1 MSDMGLEQRIKELEA
16 QVAELRIEKAKLQL
30 SNLQQISFL
39 NATTDAVVILSDHA
53 VMEQWNAAFFRL
65 FGYDNQDLLGIST
78 DILYQ
83 TEMISD
89 GLRPAQFV
97 ESNLYKPRL
106 YEVICRRK
114 DQTEFPA
121 QQFGIKIRDENGILM
136 GYLLIIRDVSE
147 RAEAEHLLVEYYQR
161 LEERVQ
167 ARTAEL
173 NAYAH
178 TVAHDIKNPL
188 ATIISLADFYHHVD
202 EADRK
207 GIIQKVEQV
216 AYKAYSIVNE
226 LLLLSS
232 MQRLERVNLS
242 HLESEPLVSAAL
254 RRLTLLIDEYK
265 PQIKVRSSWIP
276 ALGYAPWIEEV
287 WMNYISNAIK
297 YGGNPPLIEIGCSEG
312 ESKTVRFWVR
322 DYGEGIPP
330 EKQAQLFMQVTDL
343 DLIRAQGHGLGL
355 SIVKRIIDKHNG
367 QVFVESEVGK
377 GSTFGFILPRE

>member
-1 MSDMGLEQRIKELEA
+1 MSDMVLEQRIHELEL
-16 QVAELRIEKAKLQL
+16 QVKQLQAEKAHLLL
-30 SNLQQISFL
+30 SNLQQASFL
-39 NATTDAVVILSDHA
+39 NATTDAVIILSDLT
-53 VMEQWNAAFFRL
+53 VMQQWNTSFYRL
-65 FGYDNQDLLGIST
+65 FGYENQDLLGLST
-78 DILYQ
+78 DILYR
-83 TEMISD
+83 TDLISD
-89 GLRPAQFV
+89 TLRPSQYAEV
-97 ESNLYKPRL
+97 THYKPKL
-106 YEVICRRK
+106 SEVICRRK

-121 QQFGIKIRDENGILM
+121 QQLGIKIRDEQGILI
-136 GYLLIIRDVSE
+136 GYMLIIRDVSE

-167 ARTAEL
+167 ARTAQL

-202 EADRK
+202 EVDQK

-242 HLESEPLVSAAL
+242 HLESEPLVNAAL

-265 PQIKVRSSWIP
+265 PQITVKSLWIP

-297 YGGNPPLIEIGCSEG
+297 YGGTPPIIEIGCSEG
-312 ESKTVRFWVR
+312 ENKTVRFWVR

-330 EKQAQLFMQVTDL
+330 QKQAQLFMQVTDL

-377 GSTFGFILPRE
+377 GSTFGFILQRD

>member
-1 MSDMGLEQRIKELEA
+1 MSDMVLEQRIHELEL
-16 QVAELRIEKAKLQL
+16 QVKQLQAEKAHLLL
-30 SNLQQISFL
+30 SNLQQASFL
-39 NATTDAVVILSDHA
+39 NATTDAVIILSDLT
-53 VMEQWNAAFFRL
+53 VMQQWNTSFYRL
-65 FGYDNQDLLGIST
+65 FGYENQDLLGLST
-78 DILYQ
+78 DILYR
-83 TEMISD
+83 TDLISD
-89 GLRPAQFV
+89 TLRPSQYAEV
-97 ESNLYKPRL
+97 THYKPKL
-106 YEVICRRK
+106 SEVICRRK

-121 QQFGIKIRDENGILM
+121 QQLGIKIRDEQGILI
-136 GYLLIIRDVSE
+136 GYMLIIRDVSE

-202 EADRK
+202 EVDQK

-242 HLESEPLVSAAL
+242 HLESEPLVNAAL

-265 PQIKVRSSWIP
+265 PQITVKSLWIP

-297 YGGNPPLIEIGCSEG
+297 YGGTPPIIEIGCSEG
-312 ESKTVRFWVR
+312 ENKTVRFWVR

-330 EKQAQLFMQVTDL
+330 QKQAQLFMQVTDL

-377 GSTFGFILPRE
+377 GSTFGFILQRD

>member
-1 MSDMGLEQRIKELEA
+1 MSDMVLEQRIHELEV
-16 QVAELRIEKAKLQL
+16 QVKQLQAEKAHLLL
-30 SNLQQISFL
+30 SNLQQASFL
-39 NATTDAVVILSDHA
+39 NATTDAVIILSDLT
-53 VMEQWNAAFFRL
+53 VMQQWNTSFYRL
-65 FGYDNQDLLGIST
+65 FGYENQDLLGLST
-78 DILYQ
+78 DILYR
-83 TEMISD
+83 TDLISD
-89 GLRPAQFV
+89 ALRPSQYA
-97 ESNLYKPRL
+97 EATHYKPKL
-106 YEVICRRK
+106 SEVICRRK

-121 QQFGIKIRDENGILM
+121 QQLGIKIRDEQGILI
-136 GYLLIIRDVSE
+136 GYMLIIRDVSE

-202 EADRK
+202 EADQK

-242 HLESEPLVSAAL
+242 HLESEPLVNAAL

-265 PQIKVRSSWIP
+265 PQITVKSLWIP

-297 YGGNPPLIEIGCSEG
+297 YGGTPPIIEIGCSEG
-312 ESKTVRFWVR
+312 ENKTVRFWVR

-330 EKQAQLFMQVTDL
+330 QKQAQLFMQVTDL

-377 GSTFGFILPRE
+377 GSTFGFILQRD

>member
-1 MSDMGLEQRIKELEA
+1 MSDMVLEQRIHELEL
-16 QVAELRIEKAKLQL
+16 QVKQLQAEKAHLLL
-30 SNLQQISFL
+30 SNLQQASFL
-39 NATTDAVVILSDHA
+39 NATTDAVIILSDLT
-53 VMEQWNAAFFRL
+53 VMQQWNTSFYRL
-65 FGYDNQDLLGIST
+65 FGYENQDLLGLST
-78 DILYQ
+78 DILYR
-83 TEMISD
+83 TDLISD
-89 GLRPAQFV
+89 TLRPSQYAEV
-97 ESNLYKPRL
+97 THYKPKL
-106 YEVICRRK
+106 SEVICRRK

-121 QQFGIKIRDENGILM
+121 QQLGIKIRDEQGILI
-136 GYLLIIRDVSE
+136 GYMLIIRDVSE

-202 EADRK
+202 EVDQK

-226 LLLLSS
+226 LLLLCS

-242 HLESEPLVSAAL
+242 HLESEPLVNAAL

-265 PQIKVRSSWIP
+265 PQITVKSLWIP

-297 YGGNPPLIEIGCSEG
+297 YGGTPPIIEIGCSEG
-312 ESKTVRFWVR
+312 ENKTVRFWVR

-330 EKQAQLFMQVTDL
+330 QKQAQLFMQVTDL

-377 GSTFGFILPRE
+377 GSTFGFILQRD